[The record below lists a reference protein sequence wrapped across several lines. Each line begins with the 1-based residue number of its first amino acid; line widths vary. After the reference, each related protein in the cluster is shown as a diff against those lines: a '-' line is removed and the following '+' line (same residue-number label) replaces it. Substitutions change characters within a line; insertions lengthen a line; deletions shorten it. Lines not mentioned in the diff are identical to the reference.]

1 MLLNVV
7 ADAIVDLH
15 PWLPNYS
22 QRQKQDKARA
32 VKLAEVEAKT
42 AGDTLGDVEDEVDT
56 IADTLPK
63 VLAYNIS
70 DTLGYLEP

>member
-1 MLLNVV
+1 MV

-15 PWLPNYS
+15 PWLRNYS

-32 VKLAEVEAKT
+32 DKLAEVEAKT
-42 AGDTLGDVEDEVDT
+42 AGDTLGDVEDEALVDT